1 MNIPRLA
8 ALVSVAL
15 ATLPVHAARFSS
27 VKLESDG
34 SQLLLLRTDGSTLA
48 APKIKDQDE
57 FQKPAVSASG
67 RHVGWLALYPN
78 QGASYSQ
85 PLHVAVL
92 GPSGKV
98 RRFSG
103 DFGMVYG
110 WCFTPRGDAVV
121 YQYQF
126 PHGATPIGFEMRRLK
141 DGKLIHRVRLEPV
154 GPDDDEAQAIRAN
167 APAWTECAQKSA
179 AAQ

>member
-1 MNIPRLA
+1 MNIPQLA
-8 ALVSVAL
+8 VLASVAL
-15 ATLPVHAARFSS
+15 AALPIQAARFSG
-27 VKLESDG
+27 VELESNG
-34 SQLLLLRTDGSTLA
+34 SKLLVLRTDGSAVA

-67 RHVGWLALYPN
+67 RYVGWLALYPN

-92 GPSGKV
+92 GPSGEV

-103 DFGMVYG
+103 SFGMVYG
-110 WCFTPRGDAVV
+110 WCFTPHSDAVV

-141 DGKLIHRVRLEPV
+141 DGKLIRRAKLEPI
-154 GPDDDEAQAIRAN
+154 GPDEDEAQAIRAR